1 MMNDELY
8 ANLRQLSH
16 SEING
21 RQVWLFEID
30 CSLGEIQIVQY
41 EMPGKELKEK
51 FFRWDYPSAKKYY
64 TSICRKL
71 LDQKI

>member
-21 RQVWLFEID
+21 RQVWLFEIE
-30 CSLGEIQIVQY
+30 SSIGAFQIVQY
-41 EMPGKELKEK
+41 EMHGKELKEK
-51 FFRWDYPSAKKYY
+51 FFRWDYPSAEKYY
-64 TSICRKL
+64 TAVCRKI
-71 LDQKI
+71 LDGKI